1 MSNKHNPSG
10 KAFFVTHKDGSRMAA
25 AFDLL
30 FNKFDN
36 GETLELLK
44 QAVDDG
50 ANIELI
56 DSSLVSARWNEEKA
70 VQSNLFAVD
79 SEGGHCD

>member
-10 KAFFVTHKDGSRMAA
+10 KTFFVTYKDGGRMAA

-30 FNKFDN
+30 FNEFDN
-36 GETLELLK
+36 GETLEQLK
-44 QAVDDG
+44 QAVEDG

-56 DSSLVSARWNEEKA
+56 DSRLVSARWLDGKKN
-70 VQSNLFAVD
+70 D
-79 SEGGHCD
+79 S

>member
-10 KAFFVTHKDGSRMAA
+10 KAFFVTYKDGGRMAA

-30 FNKFDN
+30 FNEFDN
-36 GETLELLK
+36 GETLEQLK
-44 QAVDDG
+44 QAVEDG

-56 DSSLVSARWNEEKA
+56 DSSLVGARW
-70 VQSNLFAVD
+70 VD
-79 SEGGHCD
+79 GKQNGS